1 MEADTESTAV
11 LIEVEV
17 AYATPEKQQIIT
29 LRVPKGTTAYE
40 AVVKSGITSEF
51 PQIDIESDPMGIFSE
66 VLDGK
71 KRPLPGE
78 YILGPRDRVEI
89 YRPLIIDPKQ
99 ARLARAEKKTGSK
112 KKAKLQR
119 RKAQRNE

>member
-1 MEADTESTAV
+1 MELESESDET

-17 AYATPEKQQIIT
+17 AYATSEKQQIVV
-29 LRVPKGTTAYE
+29 LQVPKGTTAYE
-40 AVVKSGITSEF
+40 AVVKSGITEEF

-78 YILGPRDRVEI
+78 YVLGPRDRVEI

-99 ARLARAEKKTGSK
+99 ARLARAARKKS
-112 KKAKLQR
+112 
-119 RKAQRNE
+119 

>member
-1 MEADTESTAV
+1 MELEPEADES

-17 AYATPEKQQIIT
+17 AHATPEKQQIVA
-29 LRVPKGTTAYE
+29 LQVPRGTTAYE
-40 AVVKSGITSEF
+40 AVVKSEIVKEF

-78 YILGPRDRVEI
+78 YVLGHRDRVEI

-99 ARLARAEKKTGSK
+99 ARLARAAK
-112 KKAKLQR
+112 KK
-119 RKAQRNE
+119 N

>member
-1 MEADTESTAV
+1 METNKSDDAQ

-17 AYATPEKQQIIT
+17 AYATPEKQRIIT
-29 LRVPKGTTAYE
+29 LQVPDGTTAYE
-40 AVVKSGITSEF
+40 AVLQSGIRDEF
-51 PQIDIESDPMGIFSE
+51 PQIDVESDPMGIFSE

-78 YILGPRDRVEI
+78 YVLGAKDRVEI

-99 ARLARAEKKTGSK
+99 ARLARAAKKNEKRK
-112 KKAKLQR
+112 K
-119 RKAQRNE
+119 